1 MSATP
6 TEKEN
11 INMERKAFNII
22 QSLAPSTS
30 EYNCALIA
38 RTLKEEGALAPQV
51 SQPDQADL
59 RSMSWSVK
67 DESGTLVA
75 RVVLIKSGGY
85 SVSWESSSDGDLS
98 EKTMENLQT
107 AIASALAWGVL

>member
-11 INMERKAFNII
+11 RNMERKAFNII

-38 RTLKEEGALAPQV
+38 RTLREEGALAPQA

-59 RSMSWSVK
+59 LSMSWSVK
-67 DESGTLVA
+67 DESGSPIA

-85 SVSWESSSDGDLS
+85 SVSWESSFDGDLS
-98 EKTMENLQT
+98 EKTMGNLQT
-107 AIASALAWGVL
+107 AIASALAWGAL